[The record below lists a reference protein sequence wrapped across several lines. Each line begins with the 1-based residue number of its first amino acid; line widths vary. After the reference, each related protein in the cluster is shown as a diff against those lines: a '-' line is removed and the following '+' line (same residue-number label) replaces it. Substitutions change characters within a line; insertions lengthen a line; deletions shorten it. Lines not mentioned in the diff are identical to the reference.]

1 MGGSKTKAILVFTL
15 ALAFGVLLFGGYL
28 MNREKPPIPRVAVVA
43 SGESVF
49 TEKDVVD
56 GQNYFY
62 SRGGQHM
69 GSIWGHGAYLAPDW
83 SADYLHRMGLFIAAR
98 HLGKAPEEA
107 AVFTQAAGSSRQ
119 RTFADGGP
127 DGRMRA
133 VASRRLTHVRTQR

>member
-1 MGGSKTKAILVFTL
+1 MGSPKTKAFLLFML

-28 MNREKPPIPRVAVVA
+28 MNREKPPIPRAALTA

-56 GQNYFY
+56 GQNYFF

-98 HLGKAPEEA
+98 HLAKSPEEA
-107 AVFTQAAGSSRQ
+107 AAFTQADLVKLDAP
-119 RTFADGGP
+119 T
-127 DGRMRA
+127 RA
-133 VASRRLTHVRTQR
+133 RISALVTEEIKWIST